1 MLGPLNEVIDKYV
14 DKYLREKEL
23 GYFSIKE
30 KIFLY
35 RELAYLIEG
44 WVAIADSV
52 LTIKYS
58 TDKGSVKK
66 ICDDM
71 YASLNEWETLSHSMS
86 GLPRYFNEGDVN
98 IIKSGEESWEMTRVL
113 KYLAEEYE
121 FLAHIKSKYIGA
133 MIYPSMLFA
142 VAIGAVF
149 LLFTQI
155 LPNIFELVTAFPD
168 IKLPAT
174 TLFIRNM
181 TNFMVENTVAIIVTV
196 IIVWFAG
203 WVFMSTIEWKRF
215 LDQHIFNLPLIGK
228 VTKYYDMVK
237 FMRYMK
243 LLMSAWMSF
252 LQVFTFLKDIM
263 GNLSYKQMLDDII
276 SGINKGETIGSVLE
290 KYDDIINKDVIA
302 LLKVGEETASFE
314 GALTNAIAMYT
325 EEFNKILDGLSKAIE
340 PILIVFMGGIVAM
353 VALSVFGMIGS
364 LLDGVQSGLLFFA
377 SLGVL

>member
-1 MLGPLNEVIDKYV
+1 MIFDWINASLDKYIDKF
-14 DKYLREKEL
+14 LREREL

-30 KIFLY
+30 KVFLY

-52 LTIKYS
+52 LTIKHS
-58 TDKGSVKK
+58 TDKWSVKK

-71 YASLNEWETLSHSMS
+71 YNSLNEGETLSHSMA
-86 GLPRYFNEGDVN
+86 GLPRYFNEWDIN
-98 IIKSGEESWEMTRVL
+98 IVKSGEESGEMTRVL

-133 MIYPSMLFA
+133 MIYPSLLFT

-149 LLFTQI
+149 LLFTKI
-155 LPNIFELVTAFPD
+155 LPNIFELVAAFPD
-168 IKLPAT
+168 LKLPAM
-174 TLFIRNM
+174 TLFLKNM
-181 TNFMVENTVAIIVTV
+181 TGFLVDNTVKILIAIVV
-196 IIVWFAG
+196 LGFAI
-203 WVFMSTIEWKRF
+203 WVFVSTPEGKKY
-215 LDQHIFNLPLIGK
+215 LDQRIFNMPLVGK
-228 VTKYYDMVK
+228 ITRYYDMVK

-243 LLMSAWMSF
+243 LLMSAWMNF
-252 LQVFTFLKDIM
+252 VEVFTFLKEIM
-263 GNLSYKQMLDDII
+263 GNLQYKQMLEDII
-276 SGINKGETIGSVLE
+276 AWVNRGERIGSVLE
-290 KYDDIINKDVIA
+290 KYDDIISKDVIA

-325 EEFNKILDGLSKAIE
+325 EEFNKLLDGLSKVIE

-364 LLDGVQSGLLFFA
+364 LLDGVQTGLIFRTVSFF
-377 SLGVL
+377 